1 MAEERPAPAP
11 AAGDQA
17 PAADA
22 GAATTVVRKKKK
34 KKKLGKLTFLFW
46 LILLALGTAT
56 GMHLS
61 GIWDG
66 RPLFWTIVPNIPYV
80 GKQLADF
87 FQVPEYYALSV
98 SERRAVEL
106 EQWQRRLDAQERAL
120 ESRDIE
126 QMTVYENRELALV
139 ELSRDVAR
147 LQRRLRQQQSEQAAA
162 GNAEGATAEEQ
173 ELMNQVARTYQDMS
187 ARNAAAVVEQLRD
200 SLAVELMMKLP
211 NDARAS
217 IMGKLKPT
225 KAARITELMSRPQQR

>member
-11 AAGDQA
+11 AAEQNPA
-17 PAADA
+17 PASEP
-22 GAATTVVRKKKK
+22 VVRKKKK

-46 LILLALGTAT
+46 LILLGLGTAT

-66 RPLFWTIVPNIPYV
+66 RPLFWTIIPNIPYV

-87 FQVPEYYALSV
+87 FHVPEFYALSV
-98 SERRAVEL
+98 GERRAVEL

-120 ESRDIE
+120 QDRDTE
-126 QMTVYENRELALV
+126 QMAVYESRELALV
-139 ELSRDVAR
+139 ELSRDVSR
-147 LQRRLRQQQSEQAAA
+147 LQRRLRNQQAEAAA
-162 GNAEGATAEEQ
+162 HGDAEGATAEEQ

-187 ARNAAAVVEQLRD
+187 ARNAAAIVEQLRD
-200 SLAVELMMKLP
+200 VLAVELMMKLP

-217 IMGKLKPT
+217 ILGKLKPT
-225 KAARITELMSRPQQR
+225 KAARITELMSRPQQHR

>member
-1 MAEERPAPAP
+1 MAEERPAPA
-11 AAGDQA
+11 GDQA
-17 PAADA
+17 PA
-22 GAATTVVRKKKK
+22 TPEPIVKKQKK
-34 KKKLGKLTFLFW
+34 KKKLGKLTFFFW
-46 LILLALGTAT
+46 LILLTLGTAT

-66 RPLFWTIVPNIPYV
+66 RPLFWSIIPNIPYV
-80 GKQLADF
+80 GKQLSEF

-98 SERRAVEL
+98 GERRAVEL

-120 ESRDIE
+120 QSRDIE

-147 LQRRLRQQQSEQAAA
+147 LQRRLRNQQAEQATSGG
-162 GNAEGATAEEQ
+162 GNNATPEEE

-187 ARNAAAVVEQLRD
+187 ARNAAAIVEQLRD
-200 SLAVELMMKLP
+200 ALAVELMMKLP